1 MAKNCKDSDTS
12 EDEIVYIVVKDE
24 SDNDNEEDDEM
35 ALISHVSKNNTW
47 IIDSSCSHHMTGDKT
62 KFENFEDYDG
72 GSVRFGNNEPCCI
85 KGRGR
90 ISLTKELVCDRLKD

>member
-1 MAKNCKDSDTS
+1 MWEKND
-12 EDEIVYIVVKDE
+12 
-24 SDNDNEEDDEM
+24 
-35 ALISHVSKNNTW
+35 TW
-47 IIDSSCSHHMTGDKT
+47 IIDSGCSHHMTGDKT

-90 ISLTKELVCDRLKD
+90 ISLTKECKDPPHMYLSNMNPLFKTITED